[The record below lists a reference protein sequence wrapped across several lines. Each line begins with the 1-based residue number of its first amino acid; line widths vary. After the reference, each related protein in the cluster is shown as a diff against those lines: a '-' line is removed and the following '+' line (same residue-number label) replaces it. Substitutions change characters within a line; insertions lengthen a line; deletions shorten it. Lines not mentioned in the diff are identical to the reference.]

1 KDMYEK
7 ILLNLLS
14 NAIKFTPNNKMVYVN
29 LIINSD
35 NFVLK
40 VRDQG
45 IGIPKD
51 KLDGVF
57 DKFSQV
63 NSVLS
68 RGAEGSGIG
77 LSIVKRFVDILKG
90 KIVVNSDIGI
100 GTEFILTFD
109 RSIVDNNFDT
119 IEEDILIN
127 DEIDVKVDIHFSDIY
142 P

>member
-1 KDMYEK
+1 
-7 ILLNLLS
+7 
-14 NAIKFTPNNKMVYVN
+14 
-29 LIINSD
+29 
-35 NFVLK
+35 
-40 VRDQG
+40 
-45 IGIPKD
+45 
-51 KLDGVF
+51 
-57 DKFSQV
+57 
-63 NSVLS
+63 
-68 RGAEGSGIG
+68 
-77 LSIVKRFVDILKG
+77 LKG